1 MTKQSHD
8 NSDDT
13 FLLVTGAMVVSV
25 TAGVAVLSAVEPLE
39 LGLEG
44 VWAGLAL
51 LMTGRLVTLV
61 WRYQQLDGPLPPL
74 LAADADESDNEE

>member
-1 MTKQSHD
+1 
-8 NSDDT
+8 
-13 FLLVTGAMVVSV
+13 MVVSV

-74 LAADADESDNEE
+74 LAADADESDNEEWERHSVKLLLSNDWMYRS